1 MYYIWDKFPG
11 QCLLLSVLSCVLTHL
26 CLCAG
31 FLTERQ
37 VMGALGRVGALAAGT
52 PMVGAPMALLSLLSF
67 LSLLSLLGLLSL
79 L

>member
-11 QCLLLSVLSCVLTHL
+11 QCLLLSVLCCVLTHL
-26 CLCAG
+26 CLCASL
-31 FLTERQ
+31 FD
-37 VMGALGRVGALAAGT
+37 GAPSDGGAWTLGSPAAGT